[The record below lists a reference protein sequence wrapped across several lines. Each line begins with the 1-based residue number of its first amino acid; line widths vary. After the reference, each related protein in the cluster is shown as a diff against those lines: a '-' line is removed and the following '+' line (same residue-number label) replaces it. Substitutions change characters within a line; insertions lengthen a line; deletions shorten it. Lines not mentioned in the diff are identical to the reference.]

1 MKLEI
6 FKNNEFGAVRV
17 LADERGEPWM
27 VAKDVAKILGYTN
40 PHKAIRDHVDEDD
53 KRGERI
59 VTTSGT
65 QEAILINESGLY
77 SLILRSNKPEAK
89 KFKKWVTGEVL
100 PAIRKHGL
108 YATDEVIEKTLN
120 NPDFMIEILQKL
132 KEEKQARLKAENKIN
147 LLTHTK
153 KTYTT
158 TEIAKELGFRSANEL
173 NKKLNELGIQYK
185 VNGIWVLNAKYAD
198 KEYMEQKQ
206 GFKADGLPIYYPR
219 WTQKGREFLLELLS
233 NQDFSKSNPALQV
246 NSSKGIQNEKAI

>member
-17 LADERGEPWM
+17 LADERGDVWFALVDVCNALDIKNPSDAKKRLKKDG
-27 VAKDVAKILGYTN
+27 VATTEGIDRLG
-40 PHKAIRDHVDEDD
+40 
-53 KRGERI
+53 RI
-59 VTTSGT
+59 QTITIINEANLYRLIFQSKK
-65 QEAILINESGLY
+65 QEAI
-77 SLILRSNKPEAK
+77 
-89 KFKKWVTGEVL
+89 KFQDWVVEEVI
-100 PAIRKHGL
+100 PAIRKYGL

-120 NPDFMIEILQKL
+120 NPDFMIEILQEL
-132 KEEKQARLKAENKIN
+132 KKERQARLKAENKIN

-185 VNGIWVLNAKYAD
+185 VNGTWVLSAKYAN
-198 KEYMEQKQ
+198 KGYIEQKQ

-219 WTQKGREFLLELLS
+219 WTQKGREFLLELFS

-246 NSSKGIQNEKAI
+246 NNFKGPENEKAI